1 MNFALAHVIG
11 ASIQTA
17 LLNTPLVVI
26 VGWGIGKSM
35 DLRFEV
41 FDSVALILA
50 ILVVGSFLRD
60 GKSNYLEGV
69 LCVMVYIIIALG
81 AFYYPDPLHS
91 GASETGETGGGEGGH
106 KMLLH

>member
-1 MNFALAHVIG
+1 MNFALAHVLG

-26 VGWGIGKSM
+26 VAWGRGLPM
-35 DLRFEV
+35 DLRFEI
-41 FDSVALILA
+41 FDSVCLILA

-69 LCVMVYIIIALG
+69 LCIMVYLIIAIS
-81 AFYYPDPLHS
+81 AFFFPDPAGH
-91 GASETGETGGGEGGH
+91 GGGHGGEGGEGH
-106 KMLLH
+106 